1 MSLPISVTSDDLRAA
16 QAAAK
21 RAARVADDEKFTVT
35 EILASRP
42 PKNCWEPV
50 LVWSASQFME
60 ESTLFMLAVQK
71 YKAAPTQQKMDYI
84 YKHFV
89 GHGKRLADRAI
100 NIPSD
105 SRERVFE
112 LVTGSQT
119 RARNGGCRAD
129 AFDKAI
135 EGLNFQLK
143 FDMNNRF
150 GRAVAQP
157 AAKFSMTASQKTMLE
172 QELADFDRLGMNL

>member
-1 MSLPISVTSDDLRAA
+1 MGLPISVTSDQLRAA

-21 RAARVADDEKFTVT
+21 NAAQIRQDEKFTVT

-42 PKNCWEPV
+42 PKSSWEPV

-60 ESTLFMLAVQK
+60 ESVLFMLAVQK
-71 YKAAPTQQKMDYI
+71 YKTAPTQQKMDYI
-84 YKHFV
+84 HKHFV

-112 LVTGSQT
+112 LVTGAQT

-129 AFDKAI
+129 AFDTAI

-143 FDMNNRF
+143 FDINNRF

-157 AAKFSMTASQKTMLE
+157 TGTYSMTASQKTILE